1 MRTLTD
7 GLWKLIEATALV
19 AFSLMLILVVAQVMF
34 RYFLQIAVP
43 WTEEAARWF
52 YAWQVF
58 LGSSIATR
66 ERLHLRLTL
75 FVDRFSGK
83 PRAVLEIVATVLS
96 LIFFGG
102 IVWGSFV
109 MIRAVSAVEAG
120 SFRISMSYLYL
131 SIPVGLTAILFLG
144 TRDVIAFTR
153 ALFQPRR
160 G

>member
-1 MRTLTD
+1 
-7 GLWKLIEATALV
+7 
-19 AFSLMLILVVAQVMF
+19 MLILVVAQVVF
-34 RYFLQIAVP
+34 RYFLQMAVP

-58 LGSSIATR
+58 LGSSIAMR

-83 PRAVLEIVATVLS
+83 PRALLESLAAALS
-96 LIFFGG
+96 LVFFGG
-102 IVWGSFV
+102 IVWGSLV

-131 SIPVGLTAILFLG
+131 SIPVGLTAILFLAA
-144 TRDVIAFTR
+144 RDIKAFAR
-153 ALFQPRR
+153 NLFQLGSGDGHP